1 MNTKTHWKKLH
12 NPDYLGAYSLD
23 DKTMVVQISRVE
35 KREIMGSDGKKDE
48 AIVAE
53 LVGQKPMILNATNCK
68 TIASLYG
75 NYIEDWAGKKITLF
89 IMNVRAF
96 GTTTEALRVES
107 TIPKS
112 AMPELTPD
120 HPKWNEAKEAISKG
134 TTANQIRSKY
144 QLSPKNEALLCS
156 K

>member
-1 MNTKTHWKKLH
+1 MAKTHWKKLH

-23 DKTMVVQISRVE
+23 DSTMVVEIKKVE
-35 KREIMGSDGKKDE
+35 KREIMGADGKKDE

-75 NYIEDWAGKKITLF
+75 NYIEDWQGKRITLF
-89 IMNVRAF
+89 IANVKAF
-96 GTTTEALRVES
+96 GTTTEALRVEAKV
-107 TIPKS
+107 PKS
-112 AMPELTPD
+112 GLPELTPD
-120 HPKWNEAKEAISKG
+120 HPRWNDAKASV
-134 TTANQIRSKY
+134 ANGFTIEQIRTKY
-144 QLSPKNEALLCS
+144 QLSPENEKLLCS